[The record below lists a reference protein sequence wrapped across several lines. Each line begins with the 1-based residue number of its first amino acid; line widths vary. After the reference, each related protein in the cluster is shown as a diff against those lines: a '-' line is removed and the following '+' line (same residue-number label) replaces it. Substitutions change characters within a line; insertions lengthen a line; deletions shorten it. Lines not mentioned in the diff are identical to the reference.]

1 MDLSDLTV
9 FCTVVEAGGVTRAAE
24 RLHRVQSNITTRIRK
39 LEQDLGVDLF
49 EREGRQLVLT
59 ADGER
64 LLGYARQLLGLAAA
78 ARDDLAGQRLAGRFR
93 LGSMENTAATRLPLP
108 LSRFHRDYPEVE
120 LELSTGPSLPMCQR
134 VLRGEVDAALVAE
147 PVGGGLDPRLDSR
160 VIGVEELV
168 LVTALDHPPVRDARD
183 VAQDTLLAFQPGCGY
198 RQRLEDWFASAGR
211 LPQRQVELSSYHAML
226 GCAAAGMGVALV
238 PEKLLDQYAGQAALA
253 RHRLPLATARA
264 PTLLVWKRSQP
275 RAVIARFA
283 EYLLED
289 ETAPS

>member
-24 RLHRVQSNITTRIRK
+24 RLHRVQSNVTTRIRK
-39 LEQDLGVDLF
+39 LEQDLGVSLF

-64 LLGYARQLLGLAAA
+64 LLSYARQLLGLAAA
-78 ARDDLAGQRLAGRFR
+78 ARNELAGQRLAGRFR

-108 LSRFHRDYPEVE
+108 LSRFHHDYPEVE

-134 VLRGEVDAALVAE
+134 VLRGEVDAALVTE

-160 VIGVEELV
+160 LIGIEELV
-168 LVTALDHPPVRDARD
+168 LVTALGHPPVRDARD
-183 VAQDTLLAFQPGCGY
+183 VAHDTLLAFQPGCGY

-211 LPQRQVELSSYHAML
+211 LPQRQVELASYHAIL

-238 PEKLLDQYAGQAALA
+238 PEKLLDQYAGQTALA
-253 RHRLPLATARA
+253 RHRLPPDIAQA

-275 RAVIARFA
+275 RAVIMRFA
-283 EYLLED
+283 DYLSD
-289 ETAPS
+289 DADAPS